1 MRLAWIFLILVTQL
15 WAEPSYL
22 TFPSDIDWKSLKS
35 PHFEIIFRQGQSHL
49 ALRTLRAAERAHR
62 LLTPLFPE
70 SPPST
75 FIVLADFHDS
85 LNGYSLNFPYTHF
98 VIFVAP
104 PESTSELAAL
114 DNWLD
119 SVVLHEYVHTLHLF
133 PASGAWKWMRTL
145 FGSWVVPNG
154 MLPSHLHEGLATF
167 LETEFSQGGR
177 GRGSSFSMFTRK
189 AVESGKWETDFYP
202 LDLLDGASSRWPHGT
217 SPYYFGYYLY
227 EELWKAKKQKGI
239 YDLTLSSSGNWPYFV
254 NTPFEEVYGK
264 DLPSLWKNLKE
275 SVSKKTKQ
283 EIEEIKK
290 NPLSTLRYL
299 THSLFYKK
307 EIHLSPS
314 GKELLFMSASPS
326 QQSGI
331 ELLDLSSGKTL
342 QHYPRNL
349 SGASGFCWRQEGNST
364 NWILSTTQNDNLYSI
379 NRLQTFDPQS
389 GQSTFLKT
397 REGLLSHI
405 HQFSCSEKFD
415 RLFIYQENAG
425 KGELKIL
432 KGNIFD
438 PHSSLEEERSW
449 PVPEGAWISSVSL
462 GATPLFFLRK
472 GNQTHFYNWKGG
484 KAPQL
489 IATWEGHS
497 HHLKNQSEKIYFIGS
512 FSGRDEVWE
521 WLSKSAQI
529 SKVVAVSGGVN
540 SFDLF
545 NNSFFVSSYEH
556 GGFDIAQAER
566 VRTPSLAPRK
576 PSTPHETV
584 DTAWSPSEESDYSPL
599 SSLWP
604 RTWIPSAL
612 FVNYGLQVGA
622 WIPMFDL
629 SQKHFYELNIGMD
642 RRETNDGYKAL
653 PFFSADYGYRFGK
666 SFTAQTNA
674 YFLPSFLTITR
685 SFFQRWG
692 ASFGLSSNLG
702 SLPIQTRLS
711 LLMRKIESSDLG
723 PANQSVGAGLEVGW
737 SSATRT
743 NPLDS
748 TLNEG
753 LRVSGSYNKFF
764 TALGSKDSFFS
775 ALLNLDGYLPSP
787 LWSSATWYLGLHQGY
802 TEGTP
807 LYNSFFE
814 GGGELLFSQGR
825 GIFLNRGYLQGS
837 FAARRIFGGNL
848 ELRFPISQIDRGLSL
863 WPVFL
868 SSLSGAIV
876 LDTTSFDYGIP
887 SRAPKNWLK
896 QFLWSTGVE
905 LKSQWKLFYYLPTQI
920 RLGAYRGLSSGG
932 EDFYFT
938 TAVEASL

>member
-1 MRLAWIFLILVTQL
+1 MRLGWIFLFLVTQL

-35 PHFEIIFRQGQSHL
+35 PHFEIIYREGQKPF
-49 ALRTLRAAERAHR
+49 ALRTLRAAEKAHR
-62 LLTPLFPE
+62 LLNPLFPE
-70 SPPST
+70 IPFST

-98 VIFVAP
+98 VIFAVP

-133 PASGAWKWMRTL
+133 PATGAWKWLRTI

-167 LETEFSQGGR
+167 LETEFTQGGR
-177 GRGSSFSMFTRK
+177 GRGSYFSMFTRK
-189 AVESGKWETDFYP
+189 AVESGNWESNFYP
-202 LDLLDGASSRWPHGT
+202 LDLLDGAPSLWPQGT

-227 EELWKAKKQKGI
+227 ESLWKAKKQKGI
-239 YDLTLSSSGNWPYFV
+239 YDLTLTSSRNLPYFV
-254 NTPFEEVYGK
+254 NSPFQEVYGK
-264 DLPSLWKNLKE
+264 DLPSLWKSLKE
-275 SVSKKTKQ
+275 SISQKTLVEIEQIKKT
-283 EIEEIKK
+283 
-290 NPLSTLRYL
+290 PLSALHYL
-299 THSLFYKK
+299 THTLFYKK
-307 EIHLSPS
+307 EVHLSPS
-314 GKELLFMSASPS
+314 GRELLFMSASPK

-331 ELLDLSSGKTL
+331 ETLELESGKRL
-342 QHYPRNL
+342 GFYPLNL
-349 SGASGFCWRQEGNST
+349 SGASGFCWKQNQDSQS
-364 NWILSTTQNDNLYSI
+364 WVLSTTENQNLYSI
-379 NRLQTFDPQS
+379 NRLQTFNPQTK
-389 GQSTFLKT
+389 QSAFLKT
-397 REGLLSHI
+397 RKGLLGHI
-405 HQFSCSEKFD
+405 HQFDCSKNFD
-415 RLFIYQENAG
+415 RLFVYQESAG
-425 KGELKIL
+425 TGEIKIL
-432 KGNIFD
+432 KGNLFD
-438 PHSSLEEERSW
+438 SQASLEEERSW
-449 PVPEGAWISSVSL
+449 VVPEGAWISSVSL
-462 GATPLFFLRK
+462 GEIPFFFLRK
-472 GNQTHFYNWKGG
+472 GTQTHFYKWNKD
-484 KAPQL
+484 KSPELLA
-489 IATWEGHS
+489 AWEGHS
-497 HHLKNQSEKIYFIGS
+497 HHLKTYSERIYFIAS
-512 FSGRDEVWE
+512 MSGRDEVWE
-521 WLSKSAQI
+521 WVSKESKVR
-529 SKVVAVSGGVN
+529 KVVAVLGGIN
-540 SFDLF
+540 SFEMF
-545 NNSFFVSSYEH
+545 KNSFYVSSYEQ
-556 GGFDIAQAER
+556 GGFDIAQAEQ
-566 VRTPSLAPRK
+566 VTSPPQIIQK
-576 PSTPHETV
+576 PSPINESSKM
-584 DTAWSPSEESDYSPL
+584 DWPLSEETDYSPL
-599 SSLWP
+599 STLLP

-629 SQKHFYELNIGMD
+629 SQKHYYDLNVGVD

-653 PFFSADYGYRFGK
+653 PFVSAEYGYRFGK
-666 SFTAQTNA
+666 SFSIQTNA

-692 ASFGLSSNLG
+692 ASVGLSSNLG
-702 SLPIQTRLS
+702 DLPIQTRIS
-711 LLMRKIESSDLG
+711 LLMRKIENSDLG
-723 PANQSVGAGLEVGW
+723 PANQSVGAGLDLGW

-743 NPLDS
+743 NPLDT

-753 LRVSGSYNKFF
+753 LRVSASYNRFF
-764 TALGSKDSFFS
+764 QGLGSKDNFFS
-775 ALLNLDGYLPSP
+775 ALINLDGYLPSP

-868 SSLSGAIV
+868 QSLSGAVV
-876 LDTTSFDYGIP
+876 LDTTSFDFGIP
-887 SRAPKNWLK
+887 SRAPKSWLK

-905 LKSQWKLFYYLPTQI
+905 LKSQWKFFYYLPTQI